1 MQNLMTALGGRK
13 FVFAEV
19 LIVLL
24 AVMIIVKVDLEM
36 IKTFFNYAITIFGI
50 FVGGNVAQKF
60 SSKPVEPAEPEEI
73 KQ

>member
-1 MQNLMTALGGRK
+1 MKEIIKSFGGRK

-24 AVMIIVKVDLEM
+24 AIMIIVKVDLEM

-60 SSKPVEPAEPEEI
+60 SSSTTEITEEV

>member
-1 MQNLMTALGGRK
+1 MQNLLTALGGRK

-19 LIVLL
+19 LTVLL
-24 AVMIIVKVDLEM
+24 AIMIIAKVDLEM

-60 SSKPVEPAEPEEI
+60 STNSVEPEEI

>member
-1 MQNLMTALGGRK
+1 MLTKLGGRK

-24 AVMIIVKVDLEM
+24 AAMIIAKVDTES
-36 IKTFFNYAITIFGI
+36 IQTFFNYAVTVFGI

-60 SSKPVEPAEPEEI
+60 SSTQK
-73 KQ
+73 